1 MVAHE
6 NPFDERVINYRLRI
20 DRRTRSVALWA
31 MEQTRGGKFTQPERQ
46 TRLIQLKPYA
56 RCAESKKILY
66 EFHKNIAHALNILD
80 LASKHSTI

>member
-31 MEQTRGGKFTQPERQ
+31 MEQTRGVSSPSLDDRQGLFSSNHTLTVQNPKGIYMSFTKTLLE
-46 TRLIQLKPYA
+46 L
-56 RCAESKKILY
+56 
-66 EFHKNIAHALNILD
+66 
-80 LASKHSTI
+80 

>member
-31 MEQTRGGKFTQPERQ
+31 MEQTRGVSSPSLDDRQGLFSSNHTLTVQNPKRIYMSFTK
-46 TRLIQLKPYA
+46 TLLV
-56 RCAESKKILY
+56 L
-66 EFHKNIAHALNILD
+66 
-80 LASKHSTI
+80 

>member
-1 MVAHE
+1 MG
-6 NPFDERVINYRLRI
+6 NGSN
-20 DRRTRSVALWA
+20 
-31 MEQTRGGKFTQPERQ
+31 QGGMFTQPGLQ

-66 EFHKNIAHALNILD
+66 EFHKNITRALNILD

>member
-31 MEQTRGGKFTQPERQ
+31 MEQTRGVSSPSLDDRQGLFSSNHTLTVQNPKRIYMSFTKTLLE
-46 TRLIQLKPYA
+46 L
-56 RCAESKKILY
+56 
-66 EFHKNIAHALNILD
+66 
-80 LASKHSTI
+80 

>member
-31 MEQTRGGKFTQPERQ
+31 MEQTRGVSSPSLDDRQGLFSSNHMLAVQNQKRFYMSFTK
-46 TRLIQLKPYA
+46 TL
-56 RCAESKKILY
+56 
-66 EFHKNIAHALNILD
+66 LD
-80 LASKHSTI
+80 L

>member
-31 MEQTRGGKFTQPERQ
+31 MEQTRGVSSPSLDDRQ
-46 TRLIQLKPYA
+46 GLFSSNHTLTVQNPKRIYMRFNKTLLK
-56 RCAESKKILY
+56 L
-66 EFHKNIAHALNILD
+66 
-80 LASKHSTI
+80 